1 MQKFWDRIRTT
12 AGPLKMTE
20 FVLVA
25 AGAFMATAFIIHA
38 VPDADILAM
47 EHSLS
52 VFFAPLT
59 AAVEQILHAIVTIL
73 GFFLLIVLFVFAAS
87 ALDGAPSSLSDVK
100 TGAEFERYCARQLR
114 DAGWDVEETRGSG
127 DHGVDLLAK
136 RNGLRV
142 AIQCK
147 FHEKAVGNKA
157 VLEVVGGQR
166 HYRAAATVVVSK
178 SGYTPMAEELAR
190 SNGTV
195 LLSHHDLPNM
205 ASRLDLRH

>member
-1 MQKFWDRIRTT
+1 MQKFWDRIRAA
-12 AGPLKMTE
+12 AGPFKLTE
-20 FVLVA
+20 FVLAA
-25 AGAFMATAFIIHA
+25 AGAFMATALIIHTLSPSD
-38 VPDADILAM
+38 VPAM

-52 VFFAPLT
+52 VVFAPLT
-59 AAVEQILHAIVTIL
+59 ATVEQILQAIAGIL
-73 GFFLLIVLFVFAAS
+73 GFFLLIALFVFAAS
-87 ALDGAPSSLSDVK
+87 TFEGAPSSLSDVK
-100 TGAEFERYCARQLR
+100 TGTDFERYCAGQLR

-127 DHGVDLLAK
+127 DHGVDLVAK

-147 FHEKAVGNKA
+147 FHQKAVGNKA

-166 HYRAAATVVVSK
+166 HYRAAATVVISK

-195 LLSHHDLPNM
+195 LLSHHDLLNM
-205 ASRLDLRH
+205 ASRLGLRH